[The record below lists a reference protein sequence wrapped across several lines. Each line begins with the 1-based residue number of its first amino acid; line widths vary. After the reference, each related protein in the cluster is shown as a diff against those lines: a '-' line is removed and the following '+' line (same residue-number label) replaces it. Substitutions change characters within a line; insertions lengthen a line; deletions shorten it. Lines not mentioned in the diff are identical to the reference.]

1 MGFDLGRVGAGLATG
16 GMSELFRGLTP
27 DGVGMGAYNRAAGKA
42 TNYMNKGYDDA
53 VAGYDP
59 FMKGTTSA
67 GMGMI
72 LDELGNSGTY
82 RNLVGERGNTM
93 KNYLSDV
100 GLSRSGHAVNEMA
113 DLSQD
118 TLLGLEG
125 LLSGRQFQGAQAMSG
140 LNTGRA
146 RDLSGILMG
155 KASANVN
162 AQQQEEQAK
171 AAMLS
176 GLIGGGAQ
184 IGSAMFGGA

>member
-1 MGFDLGRVGAGLATG
+1 MGFSLSDVSDAVFGID
-16 GMSELFRGLTP
+16 SP
-27 DGVGMGAYNRAAGKA
+27 NMGAYNRAVGQGMDGIKQ
-42 TNYMNKGYDDA
+42 GYGLA
-53 VAGYDP
+53 RESYTP

-67 GMGMI
+67 GMGMQ
-72 LDELGNSGTY
+72 LDELMNSGTY

-100 GLSRSGHAVNEMA
+100 GVSRSGHAVNEMA

-155 KASANVN
+155 QASANVN